1 MEILNLFFKISK
13 FVKYLSH
20 INIFELTRILILF
33 NTMIKCCLYYRR
45 LIIIISIIK
54 FSTREVQ
61 SLTDILIV
69 EDEQNLARFLE
80 LELTHDNYNVD
91 IEYEGQAGLDKALN
105 HSYDLIILD
114 LMLPN
119 INGLEICRRVR
130 QEQTTPII
138 IITAKSDTYDKVT
151 GLDYGA
157 DDYIVKPFE
166 IEELFARI
174 RAVLR
179 RQPQKDIIDINGIK
193 IDVDAFKVT
202 VNGEQ
207 LDLTKTEYDLLY
219 VLATNRNHVLQRE
232 QILNHVW
239 GYDSEVE
246 TNVVD
251 VYIRYLR
258 NKLKPFNKEK
268 TIETVRGVGYVI
280 R

>member
-1 MEILNLFFKISK
+1 MTN
-13 FVKYLSH
+13 
-20 INIFELTRILILF
+20 
-33 NTMIKCCLYYRR
+33 
-45 LIIIISIIK
+45 
-54 FSTREVQ
+54 
-61 SLTDILIV
+61 ILIV

-80 LELTHDNYNVD
+80 LELTHENYKVD
-91 IEYEGQAGLDKALN
+91 IEYDGEPGLEKALN
-105 HSYDLIILD
+105 NDFDLIILD

-130 QEQTTPII
+130 QVQSTPII

-179 RQPQKDIIDINGIK
+179 RQPHKDIIDINGIR
-193 IDVDAFKVT
+193 IDIDAFKVT
-202 VNGEQ
+202 VDGKQ
-207 LDLTKTEYDLLY
+207 LDFTKTEYDLLY
-219 VLATNRNHVLQRE
+219 LLATNRNHVLQRE

-239 GYDSEVE
+239 GYNSEVE

-258 NKLKPFNKEK
+258 NKLKIN
-268 TIETVRGVGYVI
+268 
-280 R
+280 

>member
-1 MEILNLFFKISK
+1 M
-13 FVKYLSH
+13 
-20 INIFELTRILILF
+20 
-33 NTMIKCCLYYRR
+33 
-45 LIIIISIIK
+45 
-54 FSTREVQ
+54 
-61 SLTDILIV
+61 TDILIV

-91 IEYEGQAGLDKALN
+91 IEYEGQAGLDKALS

-193 IDVDAFKVT
+193 IDIDAFKVT

-258 NKLKPFNKEK
+258 NKLKPFGKEK

>member
-1 MEILNLFFKISK
+1 MVN
-13 FVKYLSH
+13 
-20 INIFELTRILILF
+20 
-33 NTMIKCCLYYRR
+33 
-45 LIIIISIIK
+45 
-54 FSTREVQ
+54 
-61 SLTDILIV
+61 ILIV

-80 LELTHDNYNVD
+80 LELTHENYKVD
-91 IEYEGQAGLDKALN
+91 IENDGQSGLDKALTKT
-105 HSYDLIILD
+105 YDLIILD
-114 LMLPN
+114 IMLPH
-119 INGLEICRRVR
+119 INGLEICRRIR
-130 QEQTTPII
+130 QQYTTPII
-138 IITAKSDTYDKVT
+138 IITAKSETMDKVT

-174 RAVLR
+174 RAILR
-179 RQPQKDIIDINGIK
+179 RQPQKDVIDINGII
-193 IDVDAFKVT
+193 IDKNAFEVT
-202 VNGEQ
+202 VDGTQ

-219 VLATNRNHVLQRE
+219 VLAENRNHVLQRE
-232 QILNHVW
+232 QILDHVW

-258 NKLKPFNKEK
+258 NKLKPFNKER